1 MLHDVDGRV
10 DRIAHR
16 LRVGLVLCGDVEGR
30 AVVGRGPDGRKSRRE
45 VHPVG
50 RQGLERRQSLVV
62 VHGQDAVVL
71 GVSASGE
78 KPVGGKRP
86 ESQHALAERLD
97 DGRADDLLLLAP
109 QQSAVAGVRVEG
121 HDGDARLDD
130 AEVLDER
137 TAQRVEVPHDPLFGD
152 VAGDLRNGN
161 VLGDQPHAQR
171 VAAQDHHG
179 LAFEFGGQV
188 LGVPRVAEVVRL
200 HGLLVE
206 GCGHERVEVSR
217 LQVAHGGA
225 QRLDGGASRLGSRLA
240 RHDFGVF
247 PACHEVR
254 LSAARLGG
262 RCHGVEGEGFDLC
275 DGISVIGRG
284 FGRAVDDG
292 REKLRH
298 PRVGERLE
306 DDLPADAVRV
316 ALRDAY
322 FEFVFWHNQFYFNL
336 QSYKIFRIH
345 NASDSIKMN
354 FYPSLSRECNFLLSL
369 LQQSVRIADIFWIK
383 SASAFFLPP
392 KIGHFRVT

>member
-1 MLHDVDGRV
+1 M
-10 DRIAHR
+10 
-16 LRVGLVLCGDVEGR
+16 
-30 AVVGRGPDGRKSRRE
+30 
-45 VHPVG
+45 
-50 RQGLERRQSLVV
+50 

-71 GVSASGE
+71 GVSAPGE

-86 ESQHALAERLD
+86 EGQHAFRKRLD
-97 DGRADDLLLLAP
+97 NGRADDLLLLAS
-109 QQSAVAGVRVEG
+109 QQSAVAGVGVER

-137 TAQRVEVPHDPLFGD
+137 TAQRVEVAHDPLFGD
-152 VAGDLRNGN
+152 VAGDLRDGD
-161 VLGDQPHAQR
+161 VLGDQPHAQH

-179 LAFEFGGQV
+179 FAFEFGGQV
-188 LGVPRVAEVVRL
+188 FGVPRVAEVVRL

-217 LQVAHGGA
+217 LQVAHGRA
-225 QRLDGGASRLGSRLA
+225 QRLYGRASGFGGRLA
-240 RHDFGVF
+240 RRDVGRL

-262 RCHGVEGEGFDLC
+262 RRHGVEGEGFDLR

-292 REKLRH
+292 CEKLRH

-306 DDLPADAVRV
+306 NDFPADAVRV

-322 FEFVFWHNQFYFNL
+322 FEFVFRHNQFYFNL

-354 FYPSLSRECNFLLSL
+354 FYPALRRKCNFSLSL
-369 LQQSVRIADIFWIK
+369 LQQSVRIADIFGIK
-383 SASAFFLPP
+383 SASAFFLTAENWTLLCSVRN
-392 KIGHFRVT
+392 KG